1 MSVYLHLHLYLLLSR
16 GFVINMNQDHLTP
29 AAATRQQAD
38 VTAVKPMARILVV
51 DDTEDNLFLMTALLE
66 DKYELLQASSG
77 KEALAI
83 IMSQAPPDLVLLD
96 IMMPDMDGYEVLR
109 RIRQHPPTVNIP
121 VIFLTALSTMEEEQ
135 LGLDLGAVD
144 YITKPISPPLLLTRV
159 ASHLERSG
167 NARRL
172 EALSEKLSRY
182 LAPQVYQSLF
192 EGSQQAEIHTER
204 KKLTVFFSDIKDFTG
219 STAKW
224 QPEDVTRLLNSYF
237 SEMSV
242 IAAEFGGTVDKFIG
256 DAMVIFFGDPHS
268 LGVKQDAL
276 QCVKMAIAMQSRM
289 NELQL
294 LWRDTGPGK
303 TFRIRIGIN
312 TGFCDV
318 GNFGSDLRMDYTIIG
333 PEVNLAAR
341 LEQAAEPGGILIS
354 GETWALVRDEI
365 ETDQCVSI
373 DAKGFSEP
381 ITAHA
386 VRMVLV
392 AENSGTTELQRELQ
406 EMRVRL
412 NPDRMSSADRN
423 AAARELR
430 EMANQLLA

>member
-1 MSVYLHLHLYLLLSR
+1 MK
-16 GFVINMNQDHLTP
+16 QDHLPAPATP
-29 AAATRQQAD
+29 LPTSAPPVLPRSR
-38 VTAVKPMARILVV
+38 VLVV
-51 DDTEDNLFLMTALLE
+51 DDTEDNLFLMTGLLE
-66 DKYELLQASSG
+66 DKYELLLAGSG

-83 IMSQAPPDLVLLD
+83 IMSQAPPDLILLD
-96 IMMPDMDGYEVLR
+96 IMMPEMDGYEVLR
-109 RIRQHPPTVNIP
+109 RIRQHPPTATIP

-159 ASHLERSG
+159 QSHLERSG

-172 EALSEKLSRY
+172 QALSEKLSRY

-192 EGSQQAEIHTER
+192 DGSQQAEIHTER

-219 STAKW
+219 STSKW
-224 QPEDVTRLLNSYF
+224 QPEDITRLLNSYF
-237 SEMSV
+237 SEMSG

-256 DAMVIFFGDPHS
+256 DAMVIFFGDPVS
-268 LGVKQDAL
+268 RGVREDAL
-276 QCVKMAIAMQSRM
+276 QCVKMAIAMQRRM
-289 NELQL
+289 ADLQT
-294 LWRDTGPGK
+294 LWRDTGGPGK

-354 GETWALVRDEI
+354 GETYSLVKNEI
-365 ETDQCVSI
+365 DTDTSVSI

-386 VRMVLV
+386 VRVDGGPEADSNRTGRLI
-392 AENSGTTELQRELQ
+392 QRELQ
-406 EMRVRL
+406 GLSERMDLPGRPTEDRL
-412 NPDRMSSADRN
+412 TV
-423 AAARELR
+423 ARELR
-430 EMANQLLA
+430 AMADKLTA

>member
-1 MSVYLHLHLYLLLSR
+1 MVTGKRTHFR
-16 GFVINMNQDHLTP
+16 DFIMNRDQLPEP
-29 AAATRQQAD
+29 ADKARDT
-38 VTAVKPMARILVV
+38 TAVTPRSRVLVV
-51 DDTEDNLFLMTALLE
+51 DDTEDNLFLMTGLLE
-66 DKYELLQASSG
+66 DKYELLLASSG
-77 KEALAI
+77 KEALPI
-83 IMSQAPPDLVLLD
+83 IMSANPPDLILLD

-109 RIRQHPPTVNIP
+109 RIRQHPPTAAIP
-121 VIFLTALSTMEEEQ
+121 VIFLTALSTMQEEQ

-159 ASHLERSG
+159 QSHLERSG

-172 EALSEKLSRY
+172 QALSEKLSRY

-192 EGSQQAEIHTER
+192 DGSQQAEIHTER

-224 QPEDVTRLLNSYF
+224 QPEDITRLLNSYF
-237 SEMSV
+237 SEMSR
-242 IAAEFGGTVDKFIG
+242 IAAEYGGTVDKFIG

-268 LGVKQDAL
+268 RGVREDAL
-276 QCVKMAIAMQSRM
+276 QCVKMAMAMQNAM
-289 NELQL
+289 VDLQV
-294 LWRDTGPGK
+294 LWRDVGPSK

-354 GETWALVRDEI
+354 GETYALVKDDI
-365 ETDQCVSI
+365 ETEKCMSI

-381 ITAHA
+381 ITAYA
-386 VRMVLV
+386 VRNPIDTNGGVGKLF
-392 AENSGTTELQRELQ
+392 QRELHGIS
-406 EMRVRL
+406 MRLELEKLSRE
-412 NPDRMSSADRN
+412 DR
-423 AAARELR
+423 AAAAHASAGNLW
-430 EMANQLLA
+430 

>member
-1 MSVYLHLHLYLLLSR
+1 
-16 GFVINMNQDHLTP
+16 MNQGQPPTSAGPQRTDAASTTP
-29 AAATRQQAD
+29 RLR
-38 VTAVKPMARILVV
+38 VLVV
-51 DDTEDNLFLMTALLE
+51 DDTEDNLFLMTGLLE
-66 DKYELLQASSG
+66 DKYELLLASSG

-83 IMSQAPPDLVLLD
+83 IMSQAQPDLILLD
-96 IMMPDMDGYEVLR
+96 IMMPEMDGYEVLR
-109 RIRQHPPTVNIP
+109 RIRQHPPTATIP
-121 VIFLTALSTMEEEQ
+121 VIFLTALSTIEEEQ

-144 YITKPISPPLLLTRV
+144 YITKPISPPLLLARV
-159 ASHLERSG
+159 QSHLERSG

-172 EALSEKLSRY
+172 QALSEKLSRY

-192 EGSQQAEIHTER
+192 DGLHQAEIHTER

-224 QPEDVTRLLNSYF
+224 QPEDITRLLNSYF
-237 SEMSV
+237 SEMSR
-242 IAAEFGGTVDKFIG
+242 IAAEYGGTVDKFIG

-268 LGVKQDAL
+268 RGVREDAL
-276 QCVKMAIAMQSRM
+276 QCVKMAIAMQRSM
-289 NELQL
+289 AGLQD
-294 LWRDTGPGK
+294 LWRDMGPSK

-354 GETWALVRDEI
+354 GETYALVRDEI
-365 ETDQCVSI
+365 EADQCVSI

-386 VRMVLV
+386 VRATAV
-392 AENSGTTELQRELQ
+392 AGDMRKAFQRELDGIS
-406 EMRVRL
+406 RRL
-412 NPDRMSSADRN
+412 DLDIMSSSDR
-423 AAARELR
+423 AAAALELR
-430 EMANQLLA
+430 EMADRLAS

>member
-1 MSVYLHLHLYLLLSR
+1 
-16 GFVINMNQDHLTP
+16 MNQDSFPPLVDP
-29 AAATRQQAD
+29 KRIDSATL
-38 VTAVKPMARILVV
+38 PLARVLVV

-66 DKYELLQASSG
+66 DKYQPMVASSG

-83 IMSQAPPDLVLLD
+83 IMSQTPPDLILLD
-96 IMMPDMDGYEVLR
+96 IMMPEMDGYEVLR
-109 RIRQHPPTVNIP
+109 RIRQHPPTAIIP
-121 VIFLTALSTMEEEQ
+121 VIFLTALSTVEEEQ

-144 YITKPISPPLLLTRV
+144 YITKPISPPLLLARV
-159 ASHLERSG
+159 QSHLERND

-172 EALSEKLSRY
+172 QALSEKLSRY

-192 EGSQQAEIHTER
+192 DGSQQAEIHTER
-204 KKLTVFFSDIKDFTG
+204 KKLTVFFSDIKDFTA

-224 QPEDVTRLLNSYF
+224 QPEDITRLLNSYF
-237 SEMSV
+237 SEMSR
-242 IAAEFGGTVDKFIG
+242 IAAEYGGTVDKFIG

-268 LGVKQDAL
+268 LGVREDAL
-276 QCVKMAIAMQSRM
+276 QCVKMAMAMQRSM
-289 NELQL
+289 ADLQD
-294 LWRDTGPGK
+294 LWRETGPGK

-354 GETWALVRDEI
+354 GETYALVRDEI
-365 ETDQCVSI
+365 EADQSVSI

-386 VRMVLV
+386 VRVLV
-392 AENSGTTELQRELQ
+392 EISGSARRVLQRELQ
-406 EMRVRL
+406 GIRTLIEQDRL
-412 NPDRMSSADRN
+412 PAEDRA

-430 EMANQLLA
+430 TMADRLAT

>member
-1 MSVYLHLHLYLLLSR
+1 M
-16 GFVINMNQDHLTP
+16 NMNQDHFSLNASP
-29 AAATRQQAD
+29 QSAD
-38 VTAVKPMARILVV
+38 VVAVKPMARVLVV

-66 DKYELLQASSG
+66 DKYELHLAASG

-83 IMSQAPPDLVLLD
+83 IMSQAPPDLILLD
-96 IMMPDMDGYEVLR
+96 IMMPEMDGYEVLR
-109 RIRQHPPTVNIP
+109 RIRQHPPSATIP

-144 YITKPISPPLLLTRV
+144 YITKPISPPLFLARV
-159 ASHLERSG
+159 QSHLERSS

-172 EALSEKLSRY
+172 QALSEKLSRY

-192 EGSQQAEIHTER
+192 DGSQKAEIHTER
-204 KKLTVFFSDIKDFTG
+204 KKLTVFFSDIKDFTA

-224 QPEDVTRLLNSYF
+224 QPEDIKRLLNSYF
-237 SEMSV
+237 SEMSR
-242 IAAEFGGTVDKFIG
+242 IAAEYGGTVDKFIG
-256 DAMVIFFGDPHS
+256 DAMVIFFGDPKS
-268 LGVKQDAL
+268 LGVREDAL
-276 QCVKMAIAMQSRM
+276 QCVKMAIAMQGAM
-289 NELQL
+289 TDLQA
-294 LWRDTGPGK
+294 LWRDTGTSK

-318 GNFGSDLRMDYTIIG
+318 GNFGSNLRMDYTIIG

-354 GETWALVRDEI
+354 GETYTLVSGEI

-373 DAKGFSEP
+373 NAKGFPDP

-386 VRMVLV
+386 VRI
-392 AENSGTTELQRELQ
+392 ASGVEKSVTTALQRELDDL
-406 EMRVRL
+406 RVRL
-412 NPDRMSSADRN
+412 NPGHMSVEDRTS
-423 AAARELR
+423 AARALR
-430 EMANQLLA
+430 EMADRLLS